1 MLTLRASRERITSH
15 GGDALQLRH
24 SLENHLPLKGDSY
37 RQQHA
42 EATQQVEA
50 HSQQG
55 ADGKLL
61 ERQRHGF
68 HLACS
73 FCAIRESADSKRATV
88 FPLTPFNRHP
98 IFVHKEQ

>member
-15 GGDALQLRH
+15 GGDALQLRT
-24 SLENHLPLKGDSY
+24 LPLPLKGDSY

-98 IFVHKEQ
+98 IFVHKE